1 MKFVYII
8 NEICYSKREN
18 SGGMGMKVEKKILIV
33 VDGSIHSKKAIEY
46 ATLIDDLIVDCNY
59 ILFNVQPT
67 ISEYLL
73 IESHLD
79 KNVRLRLNRIKE
91 KNKKEAEKILKE
103 AKDFMISK
111 GIKEERISTVTVPK
125 TMDVARDIL
134 NFAKQNS
141 CDAILIGRRG
151 VTKLEEMFTYSVSSA
166 LLEHVQTIPL
176 WAVSGDV
183 RSKNIAV
190 AIDGSESSL
199 RAVEYVGFMFENNQD
214 IKITLLHV
222 IPKLRDYCPIDF
234 EEDKS
239 ELEDIVIK
247 GDRKCVESF
256 FVHAKRLLE
265 KSGIK
270 SHQLEIREIPSLVSI
285 AKTIVNEVKENNYGT
300 LVLGRSGI
308 GESFFLGSVSRYCFY
323 NVNDCAVWIVP

>member
-1 MKFVYII
+1 LKFVYII
-8 NEICYSKREN
+8 NEICYSKKEKL
-18 SGGMGMKVEKKILIV
+18 GGMGMKVEKKILIV
-33 VDGSIHSKKAIEY
+33 VDGSMHSKKAIEY
-46 ATLIDDLIVDCNY
+46 AAFIDDIIGNCNY

-73 IESHLD
+73 MESHLD
-79 KNVRLRLNRIKE
+79 KNVRLRLNKIRE
-91 KNKKEAEKILKE
+91 KNREEAEKILKE

-111 GIKEERISTVTVPK
+111 GIEEERINTVTVPK

-176 WAVSGDV
+176 WSVSGDV
-183 RSKNIAV
+183 RFKNIAV

-199 RAVEYVGFMFENNQD
+199 RAVEYVGFMFENNQN

-234 EEDKS
+234 DEDKS

-270 SHQLEIREIPSLVSI
+270 SHQLEIKELPSLVSI
-285 AKTIVNEVKENNYGT
+285 AKTIVSEVKENNYGT